1 MHYACTFCLCA
12 RLHERVGNGRQ
23 HQNSS
28 GARINRASSR
38 LRYVCMYVCC
48 HACAH
53 RHHDHA
59 LIGRTAPAVGQ
70 KREWSTKHRDLRE
83 DAKCKRE
90 RQKMM
95 QRENRDYQG
104 WETMLDLGSRRE
116 AEDGVYSYSAW
127 THGWGST
134 HGWVAVNDPL
144 PIALFSVQLLKHLL
158 YIDFISK
165 WKGGWLATPSTHS
178 SPWSA
183 PDAMQRETWGGAE
196 TYKNER
202 WI

>member
-1 MHYACTFCLCA
+1 M
-12 RLHERVGNGRQ
+12 
-23 HQNSS
+23 
-28 GARINRASSR
+28 
-38 LRYVCMYVCC
+38 YVCMYACMYAVTLKECNYGLY
-48 HACAH
+48 ACAH

-59 LIGRTAPAVGQ
+59 LIDRTAPRSDKSESERQ
-70 KREWSTKHRDLRE
+70 KRRSTE
-83 DAKCKRE
+83 TYE
-90 RQKMM
+90 RTLKMM

-104 WETMLDLGSRRE
+104 WETTLDLGSRRE
-116 AEDGVYSYSAW
+116 AQDRVYSYSAW

-183 PDAMQRETWGGAE
+183 PDAMQRET
-196 TYKNER
+196 
-202 WI
+202 